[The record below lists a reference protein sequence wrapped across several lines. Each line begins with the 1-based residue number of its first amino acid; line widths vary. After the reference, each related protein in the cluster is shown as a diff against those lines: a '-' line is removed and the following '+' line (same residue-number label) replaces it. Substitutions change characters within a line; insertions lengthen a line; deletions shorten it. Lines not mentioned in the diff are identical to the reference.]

1 MNTPS
6 TSKCEIKHYVKVI
19 LTPLKQMEESRTKE
33 GQMCAYQH
41 QLTHHFL
48 LLTAE
53 HTIQF

>member
-1 MNTPS
+1 
-6 TSKCEIKHYVKVI
+6 
-19 LTPLKQMEESRTKE
+19 MEESRTKE

-53 HTIQF
+53 HTIQFRLSPLLLLLIR